1 MHFSFTP
8 WEGINLRC
16 RNEVVKVFQENETP
30 ATGQLSYLE
39 LIIKPQTEPLTISL
53 RYTFYSTDTYSARI
67 YAYERD
73 LLSYYAI
80 PAHFDQ
86 GGRTYLLAQYAYKKT
101 VKLQLKIMGEQKRPK
116 NDVAALTKN
125 GIQNKE
131 WRFQIIWEFGN

>member
-1 MHFSFTP
+1 M
-8 WEGINLRC
+8 
-16 RNEVVKVFQENETP
+16 
-30 ATGQLSYLE
+30 
-39 LIIKPQTEPLTISL
+39 
-53 RYTFYSTDTYSARI
+53 RYTVYSTDTYSARI